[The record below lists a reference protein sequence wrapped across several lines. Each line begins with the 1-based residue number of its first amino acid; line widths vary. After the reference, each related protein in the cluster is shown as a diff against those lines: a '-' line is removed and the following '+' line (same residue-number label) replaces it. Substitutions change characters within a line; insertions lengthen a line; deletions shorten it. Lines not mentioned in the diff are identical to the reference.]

1 MQNTMSNVTSAKNQ
15 LERLSIMQTFERYF
29 FIIHDKLEFFF
40 QENKIT
46 KRPIFINCLAM
57 LPEN

>member
-1 MQNTMSNVTSAKNQ
+1 MSHLQKNQ
-15 LERLSIMQTFERYF
+15 LERLSIMQTFERHF
-29 FIIHDKLEFFF
+29 FIIHDKLEVFF

>member
-1 MQNTMSNVTSAKNQ
+1 MSHLQKKNQ

-29 FIIHDKLEFFF
+29 FIIHDKLEVFFF